1 MPSSLTIASGG
12 TGYTSAPTVK
22 VRQGNGGAIVPNV
35 TATATLDGDS
45 VDSISISG
53 SGNNNLVGTFII
65 EISSPPLIEDRFIV
79 LADPVTND
87 IMYVGEGQWTS
98 GTTLKFTPTFQDN
111 YTPWNNKLTTQYK
124 VQVLE
129 SIKKLVVLML
139 VIMKSLFKMVLV
151 QVEALTVLRYQDLS
165 QVAPMMWM

>member
-1 MPSSLTIASGG
+1 MGALLFQMLLQQLRLTGG
-12 TGYTSAPTVK
+12 
-22 VRQGNGGAIVPNV
+22 
-35 TATATLDGDS
+35 S

-98 GTTLKFTPTFQDN
+98 GTTLKFIQ
-111 YTPWNNKLTTQYK
+111 
-124 VQVLE
+124 
-129 SIKKLVVLML
+129 
-139 VIMKSLFKMVLV
+139 LFKIIIL
-151 QVEALTVLRYQDLS
+151 LGTIN
-165 QVAPMMWM
+165 